1 MGYMEGLRPSIY
13 DGVILS
19 CLSLDENQN
28 INGEK
33 YSLFHFL
40 KLSG

>member
-1 MGYMEGLRPSIY
+1 MGFVEGLRPCIY

-28 INGEK
+28 INGEQ
-33 YSLFHFL
+33 YSFFHFL
-40 KLSG
+40 MLSG